1 MNQVENRQYSEY
13 NGAGSTQGVMRMN
26 WAERTTRALPSA
38 LSAREQLEF
47 LKEFTRAHETH
58 KDDPCAREAE
68 CLRQQFAAQL
78 LPPREGDLL
87 VGRRTEFAIG
97 FAPERLVSG
106 VGYYCD
112 EARMQALRKNASF
125 EAAQREQIDELLAY
139 WRGQT
144 TVEKIKA
151 RYTPAMRE
159 MLTHGPL
166 DKEPGTAFPLYRM
179 AGSQADPDA
188 LLRLGIGGMIELVE
202 QKMYGNPQL
211 FGALRSMLLD
221 MADICRRYAEQTRQM
236 AEAASGD
243 RALQL
248 QKMAHNLEWIS
259 ARPPKTMWQA
269 MQLAYLYYVL
279 AGSFNYGR
287 PDEYLGGY
295 LEADLA
301 SGELTEGGAYA
312 LVRSLWEMVIERG
325 PAWDGRIAL
334 GGRGRK
340 NERAANQFAMLGLKA
355 SHELRDILPQLT
367 FRFYDGMDPRLY
379 EKAIEMLGDG
389 VTYPILY
396 NDDVNIP
403 AVMRAFQVDERTA
416 ERYLPFGC
424 SEYILYGQSFGTP
437 SGAINL
443 LHCLN
448 GLIASGQLSRCADF
462 EEFYQS
468 FISEVGRYI
477 RLLAEQEK
485 LEYDVCAEEAP
496 FLYFTLLYDD
506 CIERALPM
514 FAGGVRHLGGTLE
527 TYGNTNSADSLTA
540 IRRCVYQEKRL
551 GADVIKQAL
560 ETDFAGREDVR
571 KLLLDTPK
579 FGNDDPEA
587 DEIAVR
593 LHDDVCG
600 MIRRSAG
607 PSGLDSYLNVTINNS
622 MNTTFG
628 LTTGASAD
636 GRRAH
641 TFMANANNPTG
652 GMDRNG
658 ITAMLNSLVK
668 LKCDEH
674 AGSVQNM
681 RFSREMFGALLPKT
695 KGLLRAYFMGGGSQA
710 MVTVLGRGD
719 LENALNRP
727 EDYQNL
733 LVRVGGFSARFID
746 LDRDVQ
752 LELIS
757 RTLY

>member
-1 MNQVENRQYSEY
+1 
-13 NGAGSTQGVMRMN
+13 MN
-26 WAERTTRALPSA
+26 WTERTTRALPGA
-38 LSAREQLEF
+38 HCAREQLEF
-47 LKEFTRAHETH
+47 MRSFTRAHQAHEG
-58 KDDPCAREAE
+58 DACAREAH
-68 CLRQQFAAQL
+68 CLRLQFEAQL

-112 EARMQALRKNASF
+112 EAQLEALRKDASLG
-125 EAAQREQIDELLAY
+125 AAEKAQIDELLAY
-139 WRGQT
+139 WRGRT
-144 TVEKIKA
+144 TVDKIRS
-151 RYTPAMRE
+151 RYTPE
-159 MLTHGPL
+159 MKALLSHGPL
-166 DKEPGTAFPLYRM
+166 DEESGVAFPLFRV
-179 AGSQADPDA
+179 AGSQPDPKR
-188 LLRLGIGGMIELVE
+188 LLELGIGGMIRLVE
-202 QKMYGNPQL
+202 RKRDDNPRL
-211 FGALRSMLLD
+211 FGALRSALAD
-221 MADICRRYAEQTRQM
+221 MAEICLAYARQLRHM
-236 AEAASGD
+236 ARAADSARG
-243 RALQL
+243 AQL
-248 QKMAHNLEWIS
+248 GRMAQNLDWIS
-259 ARPPKTMWQA
+259 DRPPKTMWQA

-301 SGELTEGGAYA
+301 SGALTEDEAYA
-312 LVRSLWEMVIERG
+312 LVRSLWALVIERG

-334 GGRGRK
+334 GGRGRS
-340 NERAANQFAMLGLKA
+340 NEPAADRFAMLGLRA

-367 FRFYDGMDPRLY
+367 LRFYDGMDPRLY
-379 EKAIEMLGDG
+379 EKALQMLGDG

-396 NDDVNIP
+396 NDDVNVP
-403 AVMRAFQVDERTA
+403 AVANAFWVDQQTA

-424 SEYILYGQSFGTP
+424 GEYILYGQSFGTP

-448 GLIASGQLSRCADF
+448 ELIASGALSRCADF
-462 EEFYQS
+462 ESFYRAYLARLK
-468 FISEVGRYI
+468 RYI
-477 RLLAEQEK
+477 GVLAAQEK

-496 FLYFTLLYDD
+496 FLHFTLLYDD
-506 CIERALPM
+506 CIERAAPM
-514 FAGGVRHLGGTLE
+514 FAGGVRYLGGTLE

-540 IRRCVYQEKRL
+540 IRRCVYEQRRVSGRQLE
-551 GADVIKQAL
+551 QAL
-560 ETDFAGREDVR
+560 ATDFAGREDIR
-571 KLLLDTPK
+571 RLLLSAPK

-600 MIRRSAG
+600 MIRRSAA
-607 PSGLDSYLNVTINNS
+607 PAGLHSYLNVTINNA

-636 GRRAH
+636 GRRAN
-641 TFMANANNPTG
+641 TYMANANNPTG
-652 GMDRNG
+652 GMDKSG
-658 ITAMLNSLVK
+658 VTAMLNSLVK
-668 LKCDEH
+668 LKVDEH

-695 KGLLRAYFMGGGSQA
+695 RGLLSAYFAGGGSQA

-719 LENALNRP
+719 LESAMARP
-727 EDYQNL
+727 EEYKNL
-733 LVRVGGFSARFID
+733 LVRVGGFSAHFVD

>member
-1 MNQVENRQYSEY
+1 
-13 NGAGSTQGVMRMN
+13 MN
-26 WAERTTRALPSA
+26 WTERTTQALTST
-38 LSAREQLEF
+38 LSAKEQLEF
-47 LKEFTRAHETH
+47 LCSFTQAHSEH
-58 KDDPCAREAE
+58 QDDPFAREAE
-68 CLRQQFAAQL
+68 CLRLQFAAQL

-112 EARMQALRKNASF
+112 ETRLDALRRDASLG
-125 EAAQREQIDELLAY
+125 AAEREQIDALAAY
-139 WRGQT
+139 WRGKT
-144 TVEKIKA
+144 TVDKIKA
-151 RYTPAMRE
+151 RYTSEMRTL
-159 MLTHGPL
+159 LTHGPL
-166 DKEPGTAFPLYRM
+166 DKEPGVGFPLYRM
-179 AGSQADPDA
+179 AGSQADPEQ
-188 LLRLGIGGMIELVE
+188 LLCRGIIGTLERLE
-202 QKMYGNPQL
+202 QKSGENPKL
-211 FGALRSMLLD
+211 FAALRAVLLD
-221 MADICRRYAEQTRQM
+221 MSDICLRYAQLLRHM
-236 AEAASGD
+236 AEAAVGA
-243 RALQL
+243 RIQTLYQ
-248 QKMAHNLEWIS
+248 MAENMEWIS
-259 ARPPKTMWQA
+259 LRPPKTMWQA

-301 SGELTEGGAYA
+301 SGELTEAKAYA

-334 GGRGRK
+334 GGRGRR
-340 NERAANQFAMLGLKA
+340 NERAADRFAMLGLDA

-367 FRFYDGMDPRLY
+367 FRFYEGMNPRLY
-379 EKAIEMLGDG
+379 EKAMKMLGDG

-403 AVMRAFQVDERTA
+403 SVMHAFCVDEKTA

-424 SEYILYGQSFGTP
+424 GEYILYGQSFGTP

-443 LHCLN
+443 LHGLN
-448 GLIASGQLSRCADF
+448 TLIASGALSRHADF
-462 EEFYQS
+462 ESFYQAYLA
-468 FISEVGRYI
+468 ELGRII

-485 LEYDVCAEEAP
+485 LEYDVCAEEAA

-506 CIERALPM
+506 CVERAAPM
-514 FAGGVRHLGGTLE
+514 FAGGVRYLGGTLE
-527 TYGNTNSADSLTA
+527 TYGNTNSADSLAA
-540 IRRCVYQEKRL
+540 IKQLVYEEKRVRAEVL
-551 GADVIKQAL
+551 QQAL
-560 ETDFAGREDVR
+560 EADFDGQEDLR
-571 KLLLDTPK
+571 RLLLSAPK
-579 FGNDDPEA
+579 FGNDDPKA

-600 MIRRSAG
+600 MIRQSAA
-607 PSGLDSYLNVTINNS
+607 PSGLDSYLNVIINNS

-636 GRRAH
+636 GRHAN

-652 GMDRNG
+652 GMDKSG
-658 ITAMLNSLVK
+658 ITAMLNSMVK
-668 LKCDEH
+668 LRVHEH

-695 KGLLRAYFMGGGSQA
+695 KGLLRAYFASGGSQA
-710 MVTVLGRGD
+710 MVSVMGRGD
-719 LENALNRP
+719 LESAMERP
-727 EDYQNL
+727 EEYRNL
-733 LVRVGGFSARFID
+733 LVRVGGFSAHFVD
-746 LDRDVQ
+746 LDKDVQ